1 MIIQCNKFSR
11 LEDREKHY
19 GQQLILYLLGKD
31 ENNLKWDDA
40 TYEDW
45 FKEVE
50 SNVME
55 NMKKVDFDELLNH
68 VIVSSPLKIRGG
80 GVVPIFEI

>member
-19 GQQLILYLLGKD
+19 RQQLILYLLGKN

-40 TYEDW
+40 TYGDW

-55 NMKKVDFDELLNH
+55 NMKKIDFDELLNH
-68 VIVSSPLKIRGG
+68 VIVFSPLKIRGR
-80 GVVPIFEI
+80 GVVLIFEI